1 MIELVPC
8 KFVNLQVT
16 HLLCDWHL
24 HLMVLESSNPAKAQ
38 RHAESAMKG
47 TMQLNVL
54 QLWVVYAY
62 SLTSNLVVRT
72 LGLLVIS
79 RLSSFVMAVMNLN
92 DSL

>member
-1 MIELVPC
+1 M
-8 KFVNLQVT
+8 NLQVT
-16 HLLCDWHL
+16 HLFCDWHL

-62 SLTSNLVVRT
+62 SLASSLVVRT
-72 LGLLVIS
+72 LRPFVIS
-79 RLSSFVMAVMNLN
+79 RISSFIMAVMNLN
-92 DSL
+92 DLV

>member
-16 HLLCDWHL
+16 YLLCDWHL
-24 HLMVLESSNPAKAQ
+24 HLMLLESSNQAKAQ

-62 SLTSNLVVRT
+62 SLASSLVVRT
-72 LGLLVIS
+72 LRPFVIS
-79 RLSSFVMAVMNLN
+79 RISSFIMAVMNLN
-92 DSL
+92 DLV